1 MKHLQYDNIQLEEV
15 LREAHHPRSG
25 AIVLFS
31 GEVRNDNKGRE
42 VTHLEFE
49 AYVPMAEKMIGRIL
63 EEAKSRFKLNLAVC
77 IHRLGTVEINEC
89 AVVVVTG
96 AGHRKESYAA
106 SRYIIDRVKGEVP
119 IWKNEF
125 YADGTSE
132 WGHNSETRTHP
143 GEAEYQYEKAQ

>member
-1 MKHLQYDNIQLEEV
+1 MKHLQYGDIHLGEV
-15 LREAHHPRSG
+15 LRESHHPKSG
-25 AIVLFS
+25 AVVLFS
-31 GEVRNDNKGRE
+31 GEVRNNNNGRE

-96 AGHRKESYAA
+96 AGHRKEAYSAN
-106 SRYIIDRVKGEVP
+106 RYIIDRVKGEVP

-132 WGHNSETRTHP
+132 WGHNSESRTNT
-143 GEAEYQYEKAQ
+143 EAPEHQYEKTQ

>member
-1 MKHLQYDNIQLEEV
+1 MKHLQYDEIQLDEV
-15 LREAHHPRSG
+15 LKASHHPKSG
-25 AIVLFS
+25 AVVLFS

-63 EEAKSRFKLNLAVC
+63 EEARSRFGLNLAVC

-96 AGHRKESYAA
+96 GGHRKEAYAA
-106 SRYIIDRVKGEVP
+106 NRYIIDRVKGEVP

-132 WGHNSETRTHP
+132 WGHNRESLSNT
-143 GEAEYQYEKAQ
+143 GSSEYQYEKAK

>member
-1 MKHLQYDNIQLEEV
+1 MKHLQYDGIRLSEV
-15 LREAHHPRSG
+15 LRDSHHPRSG
-25 AIVLFS
+25 AVVLFS
-31 GEVRNDNKGRE
+31 GEVRNNNKGRE

-63 EEAKSRFKLNLAVC
+63 EEARSRFELNLAVC

-96 AGHRKESYAA
+96 AGHRKEAYAA
-106 SRYIIDRVKGEVP
+106 NRYIIDRVKGEVP

-132 WGHNSETRTHP
+132 WGRNSESLP
-143 GEAEYQYEKAQ
+143 NAGAPENQYEKAQ

>member
-1 MKHLQYDNIQLEEV
+1 MKHLQYDNIHLGEV
-15 LREAHHPRSG
+15 LRESHHPKSG
-25 AIVLFS
+25 AVVLFS
-31 GEVRNDNKGRE
+31 GEVRNNNKGRE

-63 EEAKSRFKLNLAVC
+63 EEAKSRFTLNLAVC
-77 IHRLGTVEINEC
+77 IHRLGSVEINEC

-106 SRYIIDRVKGEVP
+106 NRYIIDRVKGEVP

-125 YADGTSE
+125 YSDGSSE
-132 WGHNSETRTHP
+132 WGHNSESLTNTEEREH
-143 GEAEYQYEKAQ
+143 QYEKAQ

>member
-1 MKHLQYDNIQLEEV
+1 MKHLQHDAIQLGEV

-31 GEVRNDNKGRE
+31 GEVRNKNRGRE

-49 AYVPMAEKMIGRIL
+49 AYVPMAEKIIARIL
-63 EEAKSRFKLNLAVC
+63 DEAKSRFTLNLAVC
-77 IHRLGTVEINEC
+77 IHRLGSVEINEC

-96 AGHRKESYAA
+96 AGHREESYAA
-106 SRYIIDRVKGEVP
+106 NRYIIDRVKGEVP

-125 YADGTSE
+125 YADGSSE
-132 WGHNSETRTHP
+132 WGYNSESRKNTEEPEH
-143 GEAEYQYEKAQ
+143 QYEKTQ

>member
-1 MKHLQYDNIQLEEV
+1 MQYHEIQLGEV
-15 LREAHHPRSG
+15 LRESHHPKSG

-31 GEVRNDNKGRE
+31 GEVRNSNKGRE

-63 EEAKSRFKLNLAVC
+63 EDARSRFELNLAVC
-77 IHRLGTVEINEC
+77 VHRLGTVEINEC

-96 AGHRKESYAA
+96 AGHRMESYAA
-106 SRYIIDRVKGEVP
+106 NRYIIDRVKGEVP

-132 WGHNSETRTHP
+132 WGQNSESLTNT
-143 GEAEYQYEKAQ
+143 EATENQYEKAQ